1 MDICYYSFFPK
12 DFCLPHSSSTVSWG
26 HGHIFL
32 LILEEHLAQVGI
44 SSCLV
49 ELRHQGLGTT
59 DSITTVRYSW
69 QVTGY
74 TESCMATEKPP
85 KLAVHKTWPC
95 SFLEKEMASEM
106 FKGPLLSKEAEKGKN
121 QTKSQ
126 LLTKNLKSS
135 YMTKL
140 LADIQFKGPE

>member
-1 MDICYYSFFPK
+1 
-12 DFCLPHSSSTVSWG
+12 
-26 HGHIFL
+26 
-32 LILEEHLAQVGI
+32 
-44 SSCLV
+44 
-49 ELRHQGLGTT
+49 
-59 DSITTVRYSW
+59 
-69 QVTGY
+69 
-74 TESCMATEKPP
+74 MATEKPP
-85 KLAVHKTWPC
+85 KLAVHKTWSC

-106 FKGPLLSKEAEKGKN
+106 LKGPLLSKEAKKGKN